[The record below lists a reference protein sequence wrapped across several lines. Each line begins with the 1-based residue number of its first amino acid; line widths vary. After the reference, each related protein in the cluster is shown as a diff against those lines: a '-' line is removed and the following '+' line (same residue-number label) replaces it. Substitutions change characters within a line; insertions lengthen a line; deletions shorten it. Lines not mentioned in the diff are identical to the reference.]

1 MVSPVWG
8 FRCVHGYYHGMLND
22 IVDVLAD
29 PVDLSPLR
37 GEDDFTRLVSATGH
51 SYDVARQ
58 GYVTLAGGKGLNH
71 DGDSLAMVQSR
82 EAFLSQ
88 GYFAPFVERVSDVV
102 VDVLE
107 RSAAAVADPVVLE
120 VGAGTGYYL
129 AHTLDTVDGAR
140 GVGLDI
146 SVPAAKHL
154 AKSHPRVGAVVADVW
169 ERIPL
174 QTGSVHAITVVF
186 APRNPEEFRR
196 VLVDDGEVIV
206 LTADKGHLDEL
217 RDPLGILG
225 VEEGKLERM
234 LAQAEGYLTP
244 VGEPELIEFPM
255 RLEREAI
262 AAQVGMSPSARHVDP
277 ATLAERVAALPEY
290 LDVTARARLVRLRKA
305 S

>member
-1 MVSPVWG
+1 
-8 FRCVHGYYHGMLND
+8 MLKD

-37 GEDDFTRLVSATGH
+37 GADDFSRLVSESGH

-71 DGDSLAMVQSR
+71 DGDSLEMVQSR

-88 GYFAPFVERVSDVV
+88 GYFAPFVEAVTEAVE
-102 VDVLE
+102 DVLE
-107 RSAAAVADPVVLE
+107 TSAPDVAEPVILE

-129 AHTLDTVDGAR
+129 SHTLDTVEGSR

-174 QTGSVHAITVVF
+174 IDGSAHAITVIF
-186 APRNPEEFRR
+186 APRNPAEFRR
-196 VLVDDGEVIV
+196 VLVDGGEAVI
-206 LTADKGHLDEL
+206 LTADQGHLDEL
-217 RDPLGILG
+217 REPLGILG

-234 LAQAEGYLTP
+234 LEQAQGYLTP
-244 VGEPELIEFPM
+244 VGDAELIEFPM
-255 RLEREAI
+255 QLEREAI

-277 ATLAERVAALPEY
+277 ATLQERVAALPER
-290 LDVTARARLVRLRKA
+290 LEVTARAQLIRLRKA
-305 S
+305 

>member
-1 MVSPVWG
+1 
-8 FRCVHGYYHGMLND
+8 MLKD

-29 PVDLSPLR
+29 PVDRTPLR
-37 GEDDFTRLVSATGH
+37 VEDYGARLVSESGH

-71 DGDSLAMVQSR
+71 DGDSLEMVQSR

-88 GYFAPFVERVSDVV
+88 GYFAPFVESVTDAVEH
-102 VDVLE
+102 VLGV
-107 RSAAAVADPVVLE
+107 SAAGVDEPVILE

-129 AHTLDTVDGAR
+129 AHTLDTVEGAR

-169 ERIPL
+169 EGLPL
-174 QTGSVHAITVVF
+174 SDASVHAITVIF
-186 APRNPEEFRR
+186 APRNPAEFAR
-196 VLVDDGEVIV
+196 VLADGGEAVIV
-206 LTADKGHLDEL
+206 TAHQGHLDEL
-217 RDPLGILG
+217 REPLGILG

-234 LAQAEGYLTP
+234 LEQAKGHLELAAQP
-244 VGEPELIEFPM
+244 QLIEFPM
-255 RLEREAI
+255 QLERAAI
-262 AAQVGMSPSARHVDP
+262 AAQVGMSPSARHLDA
-277 ATLAERVAALPEY
+277 ATLAQRVAALPDTLE
-290 LDVTARARLVRLRKA
+290 VTAKANLVRLRK

>member
-1 MVSPVWG
+1 
-8 FRCVHGYYHGMLND
+8 MLKD

-37 GEDDFTRLVSATGH
+37 GADDFSRLVSETGH

-71 DGDSLAMVQSR
+71 DGDSPEMVQSR

-88 GYFAPFVERVSDVV
+88 GYFAPFVEAVTEAVE
-102 VDVLE
+102 DVLE
-107 RSAAAVADPVVLE
+107 ASAPDVAEPVILE

-129 AHTLDTVDGAR
+129 SHTLDTVEGSR
-140 GVGLDI
+140 GIGLDI

-174 QTGSVHAITVVF
+174 IDGSAHAITVIF
-186 APRNPEEFRR
+186 APRNPAEFRR
-196 VLVDDGEVIV
+196 VLVDGGEAVI
-206 LTADKGHLDEL
+206 LTADQGHLDEL
-217 RDPLGILG
+217 REPLGILG

-234 LAQAEGYLTP
+234 LEQAQGYLEP
-244 VGEPELIEFPM
+244 VGDAELIEFPM
-255 RLEREAI
+255 QLEREAI

-277 ATLAERVAALPEY
+277 ATLRERVATLPER
-290 LDVTARARLVRLRKA
+290 LEVTARAQLIRLRKA
-305 S
+305 